1 VQVADIADIADM
13 LFINFIFFIFIYD
26 TLFFFYFYNIV
37 YVFDVSMSAMS
48 AFTVVIFSAKVH
60 QNFHPTKQFPEKP
73 SFLHHYQL

>member
-1 VQVADIADIADM
+1 MI
-13 LFINFIFFIFIYD
+13 LFSFFI
-26 TLFFFYFYNIV
+26 IV